1 MYSSVK
7 CVNTLILKETYLTM
21 LYSYIRT
28 VASFSG
34 IFERFLNLQFRATAL
49 DKLQIFIAMFA
60 LSSFPT
66 SILCVTSHWSSCPT
80 PEPVDLSSMSRVM
93 TSSSLRL
100 FSTKRQ
106 SFSRNSC
113 LDISW
118 LAWALIMIN
127 GGSYYSCKY
136 NYHKSRRLNLGSF
149 NE

>member
-7 CVNTLILKETYLTM
+7 CVNTLILKETYLII
-21 LYSYIRT
+21 LYSYIWT
-28 VASFSG
+28 VTSFSG
-34 IFERFLNLQFRATAL
+34 TYERFLKLQFRATAL
-49 DKLQIFIAMFA
+49 DKLQISIRHNVC
-60 LSSFPT
+60 SFPT

-93 TSSSLRL
+93 TSSSSRL

-106 SFSRNSC
+106 SSSRNSC

-118 LAWALIMIN
+118 WAWALIIIN
-127 GGSYYSCKY
+127 GGSYYCCKY
-136 NYHKSRRLNLGSF
+136 NYHKSRRLNVGSF